1 MLQETGARAAMSQQH
16 RQRQEEGQ
24 SRVARHRRRLAAAGA
39 RRVEV
44 TVPAEDAVLLREVA
58 AALRAG
64 GDTAQ
69 RVRNSLA
76 SLVRRKR
83 ATTGQELLEFFRNS
97 PLVGVDLDL
106 ERDRSTG
113 RPIDLE

>member
-1 MLQETGARAAMSQQH
+1 MPQQQEQRKGDAR
-16 RQRQEEGQ
+16 
-24 SRVARHRRRLAAAGA
+24 SRVARHRRNLAAAGT

-44 TVPAEDAVLLREVA
+44 TVPAEDVVLVREMA

-64 GDTAQ
+64 GEAAQ
-69 RVRNSLA
+69 RVRDSVEP
-76 SLVRRKR
+76 LVRRKR
-83 ATTGQELLEFFRNS
+83 ATTGRELLEFFRKS

-113 RPIDLE
+113 QPIDLE